1 MPIATVHPDPPKMV
15 DVEKCFAIFFF
26 FFLENSLQIIFEF
39 WFWKIGN
46 NSNLKKFIL
55 YEVLV
60 FKHSATVVESHI
72 Y

>member
-1 MPIATVHPDPPKMV
+1 MPIATAHPDPPKMV

-26 FFLENSLQIIFEF
+26 LENSLQIIFEF
-39 WFWKIGN
+39 WFWKVGN
-46 NSNLKKFIL
+46 NSNFKKFIL

-60 FKHSATVVESHI
+60 FKHSATVVDSHI